1 MVNLECQSNS
11 FFFKNNQSGYLPK
24 MISSTNLYNDLTKYI
39 SNDNDL
45 SIETNLIKMTSSIS
59 NDSAIVLDDFDDQEI
74 KYRNS
79 WPEIKEKKL
88 TYFSHSF
95 DLLNQQ
101 TISDNNY
108 TLISKYKHPL
118 PWTNH
123 STSSKKV

>member
-1 MVNLECQSNS
+1 
-11 FFFKNNQSGYLPK
+11 
-24 MISSTNLYNDLTKYI
+24 MISSTNLYNDLT
-39 SNDNDL
+39 
-45 SIETNLIKMTSSIS
+45 IERNLIKMTSSIS

-74 KYRNS
+74 EYRNS
-79 WPEIKEKKL
+79 WPKNKEKKL
-88 TYFSHSF
+88 TYFSRSF

-101 TISDNNY
+101 TIDDNNY